1 MMLKDLKRRRMELK
15 ISQGELATQLGVTQ
29 GAVAQWESGITQPT
43 IDKLLQLSKLLGCT
57 VEQLLKEA

>member
-1 MMLKDLKRRRMELK
+1 MLKDLKRRRMELK

>member
-1 MMLKDLKRRRMELK
+1 MLKDLKRRRKELK
-15 ISQGELATQLGVTQ
+15 ISQGELAAQLGVTQ